1 MKMLSISPELYQY
14 ISRHQPELHPILSE
28 LAAETRERSDGR
40 MQISPE
46 QGAFMNLLVKMLGA
60 RRILEVGTFTGYSAI
75 CMGLGLPDG
84 GELITCDINPETSE
98 IAQRY
103 LTVAGLKQ
111 KVKIELGS
119 ALDTMENI
127 IKRYGE
133 NSFDLAFIDA
143 DKENYP
149 HYYEK
154 SLRLLRPGGTILV
167 DNVLWS
173 GHVIDASDQSTSTVA
188 IRDFN
193 EMVRRDK
200 RVEASL
206 LPLAD
211 GIYFIR
217 KKAAT

>member
-1 MKMLSISPELYQY
+1 MKMISLSPELYQY
-14 ISRHQPELHPILSE
+14 VSHFQPELHPVLPE
-28 LAAETRERSDGR
+28 LIAVTRERADR
-40 MQISPE
+40 NMQISPE
-46 QGAFMNLLVKMLGA
+46 QGAFMHLLVKMLGA
-60 RRILEVGTFTGYSAI
+60 ERVIEVGTFTGYSSI
-75 CMGLGLPDG
+75 CMGLALPQD

-103 LTVAGLKQ
+103 LTVAGLRE
-111 KVKIELGS
+111 KVRIELGS
-119 ALDTMENI
+119 AVDTIEAI

-143 DKENYP
+143 DKENYLA
-149 HYYEK
+149 YYEK
-154 SLRLLRPGGTILV
+154 CLRLVRPGGVILV

-173 GHVIDASDQSTSTVA
+173 GHVIDKADQSPSTVA

-193 EMVRRDK
+193 EAVRRDT

-211 GIYFIR
+211 GIFFIQ
-217 KKAAT
+217 KKREA